1 LWIAVFEFFVRK
13 LPPVDRRLAM
23 LRISPEKVCYIIVK
37 ARMFDGKVEIDD
49 PEPASNPSDD
59 KNIDVLEDLPDD
71 PTLDELIGAIQ
82 ILNEDETL
90 DLVALNWI
98 GRGDYTAKELPEAQQ
113 QAREIPMNDRA
124 AIQERRRRDY
134 LEEPVSARSFLRG
147 VRSGKALT
155 LYFAGN
161 HPIPHQGAE
170 RGARITNRLA
180 RAGEN
185 GIPIDRPLR

>member
-1 LWIAVFEFFVRK
+1 
-13 LPPVDRRLAM
+13 M
-23 LRISPEKVCYIIVK
+23 LKISPEKICYIIVK
-37 ARMFDGKVEIDD
+37 ARVFDGKVEIDD

-98 GRGDYTAKELPEAQQ
+98 GRGDYTAKELPEARQ

-124 AIQERRRRDY
+124 RYLVGTPQLGDY
-134 LEEPVSARSFLRG
+134 LEEGLSALGHSCEE
-147 VRSGKALT
+147 
-155 LYFAGN
+155 YE
-161 HPIPHQGAE
+161 IE
-170 RGARITNRLA
+170 RL
-180 RAGEN
+180 
-185 GIPIDRPLR
+185 